1 MKVILRRSFV
11 PRSLS
16 VHFYLQAEG
25 VALDVPPQTHSV
37 PLAQGQAAGEAVSNP
52 QQPGVQRPLVPLQAQ
67 LWLGGVSRAVGEGRP
82 GTRDQHADVHA
93 DGQAGELQY
102 GGPFLQSPVVLA
114 ALQHGLDVP
123 QEVAQPWGTR
133 RSSVDLHRCARSR
146 ETKTSFRYFLKLKL
160 SVCILLLTL
169 LIVKVVLAFREKQ
182 QQKLRSTADGVIVKL
197 LSILFLSLSKRAP
210 SSKRHSCQFTGEKSD
225 LKW

>member
-1 MKVILRRSFV
+1 MDPVGTLHGRFEEDEELRKKQQKSLLGFTEQAAASLSEMDGRRKLILRRSFV

-16 VHFYLQAEG
+16 FHFYLQAEG
-25 VALDVPPQTHSV
+25 AALDVPPQTHSV

-82 GTRDQHADVHA
+82 GSGDQHADVHA
-93 DGQAGELQY
+93 DGHAGDLQY

-123 QEVAQPWGTR
+123 QEVTQPWGTR
-133 RSSVDLHRCARSR
+133 RSGVDPRRCARSR
-146 ETKTSFRYFLKLKL
+146 ETKTGF
-160 SVCILLLTL
+160 
-169 LIVKVVLAFREKQ
+169 
-182 QQKLRSTADGVIVKL
+182 
-197 LSILFLSLSKRAP
+197 
-210 SSKRHSCQFTGEKSD
+210 
-225 LKW
+225 